1 MRIVK
6 GNPEGRAC
14 VFVCMF
20 SYLKRFAFLGQ
31 QSLNV
36 SCYFFYN
43 VSRVVSDQTELSSL
57 LTVDLNKKI
66 NIPLIYIIYIS
77 IMTL

>member
-14 VFVCMF
+14 VIVCMF

-36 SCYFFYN
+36 SRYFFYD
-43 VSRVVSDQTELSSL
+43 VSRVVSDQTELSFL
-57 LTVDLNKKI
+57 LKVDLKNI
-66 NIPLIYIIYIS
+66 NIPSIYIYIS